1 MGLTKQS
8 TRSAASGDVPA
19 IVKSSDQE
27 KVIALAGNPNVG
39 KSTVFNALTG
49 LNQHTG
55 NWPGKTVSNAQ
66 GRYSHNGRDFI
77 LVDIPGTYSLMASS
91 VEEEVARDFVCFGQP
106 DAVVVVADATCL
118 ERNLNLVLQI
128 LEITDK
134 VVVCVNLLD
143 EAKKKKIEIDLDELS
158 LNLGVPVIGAAAR
171 SGKGLQ
177 ELMDAVSA
185 VSFGERRTFQVKLPY
200 DEPIERALESL
211 IPIVSRLTQGKMN
224 PRWAALKL
232 LDADQDPKLIQSL
245 SQFLDCDL
253 EGCEELC
260 LGLKVAREQLSSA
273 GYTPETLRD
282 RIVYRVVKRSEII
295 YHQCVCLENP
305 CYNGRDRKIDKFL
318 TSKATGI
325 PVMLLLLALIF
336 WITINGANV
345 PSDLI
350 AGFLFGIQDKLTEWL
365 ASISAPA
372 WVNGLFVEGVYRT
385 LAWVIS
391 VMLPPMAIFFPLFTL
406 LEDAGYLPRV
416 AYNLDRPFHVCHA
429 CGKQALTMCMGLG
442 CNAAGVVGCRI
453 IDSERERLLAVLTNS
468 LMPCNG
474 RFPALIALMTM
485 FFAAAGGSSLVSALL
500 LTAALVLSVGLTF
513 GATWLLSM
521 TVLRGRPS
529 AFALELPPYRAPQV
543 GQVIVRSVFDRTL
556 FVLGRA
562 AAVAAP
568 AGMILWTLA
577 NVHVGGA
584 SLLAWCA
591 DVLDPLGRV
600 MGMDGVLLLAFVL
613 GFPANEIVLPIA
625 VMGYLAQGSL
635 SDALGLAQMH
645 ALLTANGWTWT
656 TAVSAVLFFLLHWP
670 CSTTLWTIRRETGST
685 KWTLL
690 AALLPTALGMTLCAA
705 FTALARLLG
714 W

>member
-1 MGLTKQS
+1 MGLTHRS
-8 TRSAASGDVPA
+8 VGAHAAAFGGTRRAGERV
-19 IVKSSDQE
+19 V
-27 KVIALAGNPNVG
+27 ALAGNPNVG

-49 LNQHTG
+49 MHQHTG
-55 NWPGKTVSNAQ
+55 NWAGKTVGCTC
-66 GRYSHNGRDFI
+66 GRCRSARENYFF
-77 LVDIPGTYSLMASS
+77 VDIPGTYSLCPHSA
-91 VEEEVARDFVCFGQP
+91 EEAVACDFVRGGEA
-106 DAVVVVADATCL
+106 DAVVVVCDATCL
-118 ERNLNLVLQI
+118 ERTLVLALQVRSVTPNLI
-128 LEITDK
+128 
-134 VVVCVNLLD
+134 VCVNLLD
-143 EAKKKKIEIDLDELS
+143 EARRKRITIDLPGLQAQ
-158 LNLGVPVIGAAAR
+158 LGVPVVGVTAR
-171 SGKGLQ
+171 KKK
-177 ELMDAVSA
+177 
-185 VSFGERRTFQVKLPY
+185 T
-200 DEPIERALESL
+200 
-211 IPIVSRLTQGKMN
+211 LT
-224 PRWAALKL
+224 AL
-232 LDADQDPKLIQSL
+232 LDALDTVAAAPQPQPDAAPPSDPADDVRRAEAI
-245 SQFLDCDL
+245 CRACVTYGTA
-253 EGCEELC
+253 EY
-260 LGLKVAREQLSSA
+260 AA
-273 GYTPETLRD
+273 RD
-282 RIVYRVVKRSEII
+282 RR
-295 YHQCVCLENP
+295 L
-305 CYNGRDRKIDKFL
+305 DRLL
-318 TSKATGI
+318 TSRATGY
-325 PVMLLLLALIF
+325 PVMLLGLAGVL
-336 WITINGANV
+336 WLTIAGANA
-345 PSDLI
+345 PS
-350 AGFLFGIQDKLTEWL
+350 EWL
-365 ASISAPA
+365 ARALGWVQAQFSALLTALRAPL
-372 WVNGLFVEGVYRT
+372 WLQGLLVDGMFRT
-385 LAWVIS
+385 LAWVVA

-416 AYNLDRPFHVCHA
+416 AYNLDRPFHACHA

-453 IDSERERLLAVLTNS
+453 IDSERER
-468 LMPCNG
+468 
-474 RFPALIALMTM
+474 
-485 FFAAAGGSSLVSALL
+485 L

-591 DVLDPLGRV
+591 GALDPLGRL

-635 SDALGLAQMH
+635 GDSLGLAQMH

-690 AALLPTALGMTLCAA
+690 AALLPTAMGMALCTA
-705 FTALARLLG
+705 FTALARALG

>member
-1 MGLTKQS
+1 MGLTHRS
-8 TRSAASGDVPA
+8 VGTHAAAFGGTRRTGER
-19 IVKSSDQE
+19 IV
-27 KVIALAGNPNVG
+27 ALAGNPNVG

-49 LNQHTG
+49 MRQHTG
-55 NWPGKTVSNAQ
+55 NWAGKTVGCAC
-66 GRYSHNGRDFI
+66 GRCRSAREQYL
-77 LVDIPGTYSLMASS
+77 LVDLPGTYSLQPHSA
-91 VEEEVARDFVCFGQP
+91 EEAVACDFVRGGEA
-106 DAVVVVADATCL
+106 DAVVVVCDATCL
-118 ERNLNLVLQI
+118 ERTLVLALQMHSVTPNTI
-128 LEITDK
+128 
-134 VVVCVNLLD
+134 VCVNLLD
-143 EAKKKKIEIDLDELS
+143 EARHKRIHIDLPALQTQLGMPVVGVTARKKKTL
-158 LNLGVPVIGAAAR
+158 
-171 SGKGLQ
+171 
-177 ELMDAVSA
+177 
-185 VSFGERRTFQVKLPY
+185 
-200 DEPIERALESL
+200 RA
-211 IPIVSRLTQGKMN
+211 
-224 PRWAALKL
+224 L
-232 LDADQDPKLIQSL
+232 LDALDAVMAAPQPRPDDAPEAGDPADDVRRAEVICRAAVRRETPEYAARDRR
-245 SQFLDCDL
+245 LDRL
-253 EGCEELC
+253 LTSRATGYPIML
-260 LGLKVAREQLSSA
+260 LGLAAVLW
-273 GYTPETLRD
+273 
-282 RIVYRVVKRSEII
+282 
-295 YHQCVCLENP
+295 
-305 CYNGRDRKIDKFL
+305 L
-318 TSKATGI
+318 TIA
-325 PVMLLLLALIF
+325 
-336 WITINGANV
+336 GANA
-345 PSDLI
+345 PS
-350 AGFLFGIQDKLTEWL
+350 EWL
-365 ASISAPA
+365 AHFFGWAQGRFSAMLIFLHAPP
-372 WVNGLFVEGVYRT
+372 WLQGLLVDGMFRT
-385 LAWVIS
+385 LAWVVA

-416 AYNLDRPFHVCHA
+416 AYNLDRPFQACRA

-485 FFAAAGGSSLVSALL
+485 FFSLSGSTLTAALL
-500 LTAALVLSVGLTF
+500 LTAALVLCVGLTF
-513 GATWLLSM
+513 GATWLLSA
-521 TVLRGRPS
+521 TVLRGKPS

-568 AGMILWTLA
+568 AGMVLWALA
-577 NVHVGGA
+577 NVHLGGV
-584 SLLAWCA
+584 SLLTRCA
-591 DVLDPLGRV
+591 AALDPLGQA

-670 CSTTLWTIRRETGST
+670 CSTTLWTIRRDTGSA

-690 AALLPTALGMTLCAA
+690 AALLPTALGMALCAA

>member
-1 MGLTKQS
+1 MGLTHCS
-8 TRSAASGDVPA
+8 VGTHAAAFGGTRRTGER
-19 IVKSSDQE
+19 IV
-27 KVIALAGNPNVG
+27 ALAGNPNVG

-49 LNQHTG
+49 MRQHTG
-55 NWPGKTVSNAQ
+55 NWAGKTVGCAC
-66 GRYSHNGRDFI
+66 GRCRSAREQYL
-77 LVDIPGTYSLMASS
+77 LVDLPGTYSLQPHSA
-91 VEEEVARDFVCFGQP
+91 EEAVACDFVRGGEA
-106 DAVVVVADATCL
+106 DAVVVVCDATCL
-118 ERNLNLVLQI
+118 ERTLVLALQMHSVTPNTI
-128 LEITDK
+128 
-134 VVVCVNLLD
+134 VCVNLLD
-143 EAKKKKIEIDLDELS
+143 EARRKRIRIDLPALQTQLGMPVVGVTARKKKTL
-158 LNLGVPVIGAAAR
+158 
-171 SGKGLQ
+171 
-177 ELMDAVSA
+177 
-185 VSFGERRTFQVKLPY
+185 
-200 DEPIERALESL
+200 RA
-211 IPIVSRLTQGKMN
+211 
-224 PRWAALKL
+224 L
-232 LDADQDPKLIQSL
+232 LDALDAVMAAPQPRPDGAPEAGDPADDVRRAEAICRAAVRRETPEYAARDRR
-245 SQFLDCDL
+245 LDRL
-253 EGCEELC
+253 LTSRATGYPIML
-260 LGLKVAREQLSSA
+260 LGLAAVLWLTIAGANAPSEWLSHFFGWVQGRFSA
-273 GYTPETLRD
+273 L
-282 RIVYRVVKRSEII
+282 
-295 YHQCVCLENP
+295 
-305 CYNGRDRKIDKFL
+305 
-318 TSKATGI
+318 
-325 PVMLLLLALIF
+325 LIF
-336 WITINGANV
+336 LHA
-345 PSDLI
+345 PP
-350 AGFLFGIQDKLTEWL
+350 WL
-365 ASISAPA
+365 Q
-372 WVNGLFVEGVYRT
+372 GLLVDGMFRT
-385 LAWVIS
+385 LAWVVA

-416 AYNLDRPFHVCHA
+416 AYNLDRPFHACHA

-600 MGMDGVLLLAFVL
+600 MGMGGVLLLAFVL

-635 SDALGLAQMH
+635 GDSLGLAQMH

-670 CSTTLWTIRRETGST
+670 CSTTLWTIRRETGSA

-690 AALLPTALGMTLCAA
+690 AALLPTALGMALCAA
-705 FTALARLLG
+705 FTALTRLIG

>member
-1 MGLTKQS
+1 METNRLITEKLPRLYLQYVLPAMAAMVLDGIQSIVDGIFIGQFAGAGAMASVNIANPYYQAVIGLSMVLCTGTMSAAGRALGAGDRQKARRLF
-8 TRSAASGDVPA
+8 RSALGV
-19 IVKSSDQE
+19 
-27 KVIALAGNPNVG
+27 LAG
-39 KSTVFNALTG
+39 
-49 LNQHTG
+49 
-55 NWPGKTVSNAQ
+55 
-66 GRYSHNGRDFI
+66 
-77 LVDIPGTYSLMASS
+77 
-91 VEEEVARDFVCFGQP
+91 
-106 DAVVVVADATCL
+106 
-118 ERNLNLVLQI
+118 
-128 LEITDK
+128 
-134 VVVCVNLLD
+134 
-143 EAKKKKIEIDLDELS
+143 LS
-158 LNLGVPVIGAAAR
+158 ML
-171 SGKGLQ
+171 
-177 ELMDAVSA
+177 
-185 VSFGERRTFQVKLPY
+185 
-200 DEPIERALESL
+200 
-211 IPIVSRLTQGKMN
+211 
-224 PRWAALKL
+224 
-232 LDADQDPKLIQSL
+232 
-245 SQFLDCDL
+245 
-253 EGCEELC
+253 
-260 LGLKVAREQLSSA
+260 LGLA
-273 GYTPETLRD
+273 GVLW
-282 RIVYRVVKRSEII
+282 
-295 YHQCVCLENP
+295 
-305 CYNGRDRKIDKFL
+305 L
-318 TSKATGI
+318 TIA
-325 PVMLLLLALIF
+325 
-336 WITINGANV
+336 GANA
-345 PSDLI
+345 PS
-350 AGFLFGIQDKLTEWL
+350 EWL
-365 ASISAPA
+365 ARALGWVQAQFSALLTALHAPL
-372 WVNGLFVEGVYRT
+372 WLQGLLVDGMFRT
-385 LAWVIS
+385 LAWVVA

-416 AYNLDRPFHVCHA
+416 AYNLDRPFHACHA

-591 DVLDPLGRV
+591 GALDPLGRV

-635 SDALGLAQMH
+635 GDSLGLAQMH

-690 AALLPTALGMTLCAA
+690 AALLPTAMGMALCTA
-705 FTALARLLG
+705 FTALARALG

>member
-1 MGLTKQS
+1 MGLTHRS
-8 TRSAASGDVPA
+8 VGTHAAAFGGTRRTGER
-19 IVKSSDQE
+19 IV
-27 KVIALAGNPNVG
+27 ALAGNPNVG

-49 LNQHTG
+49 MRQHTG
-55 NWPGKTVSNAQ
+55 NWAGKTVGCAC
-66 GRYSHNGRDFI
+66 GRCRSAREQYL
-77 LVDIPGTYSLMASS
+77 LVDLPGTYSLQPHSA
-91 VEEEVARDFVCFGQP
+91 EEAVACDFVRGGEA
-106 DAVVVVADATCL
+106 DAVVVVCDATCL
-118 ERNLNLVLQI
+118 ERTLVLALQMHSV
-128 LEITDK
+128 TPNT
-134 VVVCVNLLD
+134 VVCVNLLD
-143 EAKKKKIEIDLDELS
+143 EARHKRIRIDLPALQAQLGMPVVGVTARKKKTL
-158 LNLGVPVIGAAAR
+158 
-171 SGKGLQ
+171 
-177 ELMDAVSA
+177 
-185 VSFGERRTFQVKLPY
+185 
-200 DEPIERALESL
+200 RA
-211 IPIVSRLTQGKMN
+211 
-224 PRWAALKL
+224 L
-232 LDADQDPKLIQSL
+232 LDALDAVMAAPQPRPDGAPEAGDPVDDVRRAEVICRAAVRRETPEYAARDRR
-245 SQFLDCDL
+245 LDRL
-253 EGCEELC
+253 LTSRATGYPIML
-260 LGLKVAREQLSSA
+260 LGLAAVLW
-273 GYTPETLRD
+273 
-282 RIVYRVVKRSEII
+282 
-295 YHQCVCLENP
+295 
-305 CYNGRDRKIDKFL
+305 L
-318 TSKATGI
+318 TIA
-325 PVMLLLLALIF
+325 
-336 WITINGANV
+336 GANA
-345 PSDLI
+345 PS
-350 AGFLFGIQDKLTEWL
+350 EWL
-365 ASISAPA
+365 AHFFGWAQVRFSALLIFLHAPP
-372 WVNGLFVEGVYRT
+372 WLQGLLVDGMFRT
-385 LAWVIS
+385 LAWVVA

-416 AYNLDRPFHVCHA
+416 AYNLDRPFQACRA

-485 FFAAAGGSSLVSALL
+485 FFSLSGSTLTAALL
-500 LTAALVLSVGLTF
+500 LTAALVLCVGLTF
-513 GATWLLSM
+513 GATWLLSA
-521 TVLRGRPS
+521 TVLRGKPS

-568 AGMILWTLA
+568 AGMVLWALA
-577 NVHVGGA
+577 NVRTGGV
-584 SLLAWCA
+584 SLLTRCA
-591 DVLDPLGRV
+591 AALDPLGHI

-670 CSTTLWTIRRETGST
+670 CSTTLWTIRRETGSA

-690 AALLPTALGMTLCAA
+690 AALLPTALGMALCTA